1 MSVWLEDEMV
11 LFRFLKKWFYT
22 LSHLV
27 VRMRRHGL
35 GSVSYCHY
43 GVHLLAEPSPT
54 LCPSACFP
62 ATPSAYTSRLLTPIA
77 DRCRLLMQPSHPRRR
92 GPSHSVTTLMGHK
105 QLVRGCLGDKCLGR
119 ISYFLI
125 GLKPILAHAPCIKVT
140 AVAS

>member
-1 MSVWLEDEMV
+1 V
-11 LFRFLKKWFYT
+11 
-22 LSHLV
+22 
-27 VRMRRHGL
+27 

-77 DRCRLLMQPSHPRRR
+77 DRCRLLMQPSHPRLAGAYRRSEASPRRRR

-105 QLVRGCLGDKCLGR
+105 QLVLGCLGDKCLGR

-140 AVAS
+140 AIAS